1 MFLSMILNFF
11 PKIELTKMIYVTV
24 MGWIVQPPKYMVKYF
39 PPDICKSD
47 VFLEIESFKCN
58 QVKMKSYWSRAGT

>member
-1 MFLSMILNFF
+1 MILSMILNILL
-11 PKIELTKMIYVTV
+11 KIEWTKMIYVTV

-39 PPDICKSD
+39 SLGICESD

-58 QVKMKSYWSRAGT
+58 QVKTKSYWSRAST